1 MPRGPADDRSPPLLT
16 LRILLW
22 KGRGALLVGALL
34 VAAWTVVQQLAP
46 SGPATTPVVVTT
58 REVLRGEALEA
69 RDLRVA
75 HLPERLAPEGSL
87 GDPAP
92 LVGRATA
99 VTLTAGLPVVDP
111 LLDGARFGVEPPSGT
126 VVVPVRLA
134 DASVA
139 GLLRAGDRVDLVG
152 PAPSGPGY
160 GTSAGPEDEE
170 SALPQ
175 PVLLAQGAVVLDLG
189 GDGQEEAGLGLS
201 GVTGATSSGEDAAV
215 TVVAVS
221 PEEGRA
227 LAATGSWTALG
238 AVLVE

>member
-1 MPRGPADDRSPPLLT
+1 MARGSTDDRPPPLIT

-22 KGRGALLVGALL
+22 KGRGAMLVGTL
-34 VAAWTVVQQLAP
+34 VVAGWAVVQQLAP
-46 SGPATTPVVVTT
+46 SGPTTAPVVVTT
-58 REVLRGEALEA
+58 REVPRGEVLEA
-69 RDLRVA
+69 GDLRVA
-75 HLPERLAPEGSL
+75 HLPARLAPEGAL
-87 GDPAP
+87 GDATA

-99 VTLTAGLPVVDP
+99 VGLTAGLPVVDP
-111 LLDGARFGVEPPSGT
+111 LLEGARFGVEPPPGT

-134 DASVA
+134 DASVV

-152 PAPSGPGY
+152 PAESGPVLGMAT
-160 GTSAGPEDEE
+160 GAEDTG
-170 SALPQ
+170 SPLPQ

-189 GDGQEEAGLGLS
+189 GGTEEEGRLGLG
-201 GVTGATSSGEDAAV
+201 GVAGATSTSEAAAV

-238 AVLVE
+238 AVLVD